1 MTHIV
6 NFEAQWDAEA
16 EVWWAQSS
24 GPEGIVTE
32 APTVEALRERLRLIV
47 PDYLEA
53 DDQLSGKKSGDVTIN
68 LTFSVSDVIKAA

>member
-1 MTHIV
+1 MARVI

-16 EVWWAQSS
+16 SVWWAECT

-47 PDYLEA
+47 PDYLS
-53 DDQLSGKKSGDVTIN
+53 DDGREIGEVQIN
-68 LTFSVSDVIKAA
+68 LHFSVSDVIKAA

>member
-1 MTHIV
+1 MTRIL

-16 EVWWAQSS
+16 AVWWAQSS

-32 APTVEALRERLRLIV
+32 APTVEALREQLRIIV
-47 PDYLEA
+47 PDYFEA
-53 DDQLSGKKSGDVTIN
+53 DDQLSGQQSGDVTIN